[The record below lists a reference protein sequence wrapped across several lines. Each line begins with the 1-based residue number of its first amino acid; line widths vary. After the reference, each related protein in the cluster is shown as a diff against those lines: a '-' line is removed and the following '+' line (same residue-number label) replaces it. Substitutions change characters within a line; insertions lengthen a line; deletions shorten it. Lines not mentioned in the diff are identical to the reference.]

1 MFKFLIRYLIFS
13 LIFISLNISYNA
25 MASSPDSLVFSAVKD
40 SLTFQPSKLA
50 IEPIYALPDLDYT
63 KAMSMGAIR
72 SGVNKFVIFYNQ
84 DGVQRFIEADYL
96 IRIWLKVYV
105 AKIPLKAGSVLNVND
120 NIVKDERELSTLPK
134 DFVIDNNINGSTI
147 NTNVAMGQVIRLNLI
162 SKRIDIKLGQRI
174 AVVGKIGSATFSLPA
189 VALGSGSIGDD
200 IKVRCTTNNKIFT
213 GKIISSSEVQTG
225 D

>member
-1 MFKFLIRYLIFS
+1 
-13 LIFISLNISYNA
+13 
-25 MASSPDSLVFSAVKD
+25 MANSPDSLVLSAVKD

-50 IEPIYALPDLDYT
+50 IEPIYAIPDLDYT
-63 KAMSMGAIR
+63 KAMAMGAIH

-84 DGVQRFIEADYL
+84 DGVQRFLEADYL
-96 IRIWLKVYV
+96 IRIWLDVYV
-105 AKIPLKAGSVLNVND
+105 AKIPLKAGSVLSVND
-120 NIVKDERELSTLPK
+120 NVVKDERELSTLPK
-134 DFVIDNNINGSTI
+134 DFVIDDNINGSTI
-147 NTNVAMGQVIRLNLI
+147 NTNVSMGQVIRLNLI

-174 AVVGKIGSATFSLPA
+174 VVVGKVGSATFSLPA
-189 VALGSGSIGDD
+189 VALGSGSIVDD

>member
-25 MASSPDSLVFSAVKD
+25 MASSPDSLVYSAVKD

-63 KAMSMGAIR
+63 KAMSMGAIH

-96 IRIWLKVYV
+96 IRIWLNVYV

-120 NIVKDERELSTLPK
+120 NVVKDERELSTLPK
-134 DFVIDNNINGSTI
+134 DFVIDDNINGSTI

>member
-13 LIFISLNISYNA
+13 LIFISLNINYSA
-25 MASSPDSLVFSAVKD
+25 MANSPDSLVLSAVKD

-50 IEPIYALPDLDYT
+50 IEPIYAIPDLDYT
-63 KAMSMGAIR
+63 KAMTMGAIH

-84 DGVQRFIEADYL
+84 DGVQRFLEADYL
-96 IRIWLKVYV
+96 IRIWLDVYA
-105 AKIPLKAGSVLNVND
+105 AKIPLKAGSVLSVND
-120 NIVKDERELSTLPK
+120 NVVKDERELSTLPK
-134 DFVIDNNINGSTI
+134 DFVIDDNINGSTI
-147 NTNVAMGQVIRLNLI
+147 NTNVSMGQVIRLNLI

-174 AVVGKIGSATFSLPA
+174 VVVGKVGSATFSLPA

>member
-1 MFKFLIRYLIFS
+1 
-13 LIFISLNISYNA
+13 
-25 MASSPDSLVFSAVKD
+25 MANSPDSLVLSAVKD

-50 IEPIYALPDLDYT
+50 IEPIYAIPDLDYT
-63 KAMSMGAIR
+63 KAMAMGAIH

-84 DGVQRFIEADYL
+84 DGVQRFLEADYL
-96 IRIWLKVYV
+96 IRIWLDVYV
-105 AKIPLKAGSVLNVND
+105 AKIPLKAGSVLSVND
-120 NIVKDERELSTLPK
+120 NVVKDERELSTLPK
-134 DFVIDNNINGSTI
+134 DFVIDDNINGSTI
-147 NTNVAMGQVIRLNLI
+147 NTNVSMGQVIRLNLI

-174 AVVGKIGSATFSLPA
+174 VVVGKVGSATFSLPA

>member
-1 MFKFLIRYLIFS
+1 MVRFLTRYLIFS
-13 LIFISLNISYNA
+13 LIFISLNIGYSA
-25 MASSPDSLVFSAVKD
+25 MASSPDSLVLSAVKD
-40 SLTFQPSKLA
+40 SLTFQPAKLA

-63 KAMSMGAIR
+63 KAMTMGAIH

-96 IRIWLKVYV
+96 IRVWLDVYV
-105 AKIPLKAGSVLNVND
+105 AKIPLKAGSVLSIND
-120 NIVKDERELSTLPK
+120 NVVKDERELSTLPK
-134 DFVIDNNINGSTI
+134 DFVIDDNINGTTI
-147 NTNVAMGQVIRLNLI
+147 NTNVSMGQVIRLSLI

-174 AVVGKIGSATFSLPA
+174 VVVGKVGSATFSLPA